1 MRTGDLHV
9 DHAVDVGE
17 IEDGEVRLESS
28 TSREQLV
35 ALLDRYERPLYSF
48 LSVLLADRAA
58 AEDCVQ
64 DTFLRAYE
72 HLQRRRG
79 VTGTWLY
86 RVARNRAVDELRR
99 RGRVQSHDAEGE
111 IATGEVHAGD
121 VGLRALALLSAED
134 RELLYLFDV
143 DGFSAREIGDMLGIK
158 PGAVYVRIFRARERF
173 RVHYRAGGGRS

>member
-1 MRTGDLHV
+1 M

-17 IEDGEVRLESS
+17 IEDGEVRLEPA
-28 TSREQLV
+28 TSRERLV
-35 ALLDRYERPLYSF
+35 ALLDRYERPLF
-48 LSVLLADRAA
+48 RFISVFLADRAA

-72 HLQRRRG
+72 HLQRRRE

-86 RVARNRAVDELRR
+86 RVARNRAVDELRNR
-99 RGRVQSHDAEGE
+99 ARMQSHETDAEGE
-111 IATGEVHAGD
+111 IATDESHTGN

-134 RELLYLFDV
+134 RELLCLFDV
-143 DGFSAREIGDMLGIK
+143 DGFSAREIGEMLGIK

-173 RVHYRAGGGRS
+173 RAHYRAGGGRS

>member
-35 ALLDRYERPLYSF
+35 ALLDRYERPLFSF

-72 HLQRRRG
+72 HLQRRRE

-86 RVARNRAVDELRR
+86 RVRAGVCTVWTGTTSTGLRTAAFARGHVSVLATTDTLSSHELVAYVGRSFCS
-99 RGRVQSHDAEGE
+99 RGRA
-111 IATGEVHAGD
+111 AG
-121 VGLRALALLSAED
+121 
-134 RELLYLFDV
+134 
-143 DGFSAREIGDMLGIK
+143 
-158 PGAVYVRIFRARERF
+158 
-173 RVHYRAGGGRS
+173 